1 MRKKFYL
8 VLAIILSII
17 LSSCMGSNE
26 KGKELEKKEKAPET
40 LSKVS
45 EGLDN
50 LLSAVD
56 SIEELMKLSESE
68 FQAIHLKEQQS
79 EKKNQQDQG
88 QSNEGNQQNG
98 QQQNQSQQNQNQGQN
113 SENQSARTKD
123 QELIMRWRKIDK
135 DLEEI
140 HKSWNSYEVEAM
152 NKGATVE
159 KGEEFKRNLNSLTVA
174 VENRDIVSILDTA
187 SKAFNSLATFFDLY
201 KDEVRGEL
209 SRVKYSVHQ
218 AFILA
223 QNGNKEEANKLLT
236 ETQEHTSRMRQKLK
250 EDKMKD
256 LEKLSLAINDMQK
269 ALDSNSIEL
278 LKIKR
283 DIAIENIKSLQ
294 EQ

>member
-45 EGLDN
+45 ESLDN
-50 LLSAVD
+50 LLMAID

-68 FQAIHLKEQQS
+68 FQAINSKDQES
-79 EKKNQQDQG
+79 EKKDEENKE
-88 QSNEGNQQNG
+88 QSSEGSQQNG
-98 QQQNQSQQNQNQGQN
+98 QQQNQGQQNQGQN
-113 SENQSARTKD
+113 NGKQRPRTKD
-123 QELIMRWRKIDK
+123 EELIMRWQKIDK

-140 HKSWNSYEVEAM
+140 HKSWNSYEVEAID
-152 NKGATVE
+152 KGVTAE
-159 KGEEFKRNLNSLTVA
+159 KGDEFKRNLNSLTVA
-174 VENRDIVSILDTA
+174 VENRDIASILDTV
-187 SKAFNSLATFFDLY
+187 SKAFNSLSTFFDLY

-236 ETQEHTSRMRQKLK
+236 ETQEPISRMRQKLK

-256 LEKLSLAINDMQK
+256 LEKLSLAITDMQK

-283 DIAIENIKSLQ
+283 DIAIENIKLLQ
-294 EQ
+294 E

>member
-1 MRKKFYL
+1 LRKKFYL

-45 EGLDN
+45 ESLDN
-50 LLSAVD
+50 LLMAID

-68 FQAIHLKEQQS
+68 FQAINSKDQES
-79 EKKNQQDQG
+79 EKKDEENKE
-88 QSNEGNQQNG
+88 QSSEGSQQNG
-98 QQQNQSQQNQNQGQN
+98 QQQNQGQQNQGQN
-113 SENQSARTKD
+113 NGKQRPRTKD
-123 QELIMRWRKIDK
+123 EELIMRWQKIDK

-140 HKSWNSYEVEAM
+140 HKSWNSYEVEAID
-152 NKGATVE
+152 KGVTAE
-159 KGEEFKRNLNSLTVA
+159 KGDEFKRNLNSLTVA
-174 VENRDIVSILDTA
+174 VENRDIASILDTV
-187 SKAFNSLATFFDLY
+187 SKAFNSLSTFFDLY

-236 ETQEHTSRMRQKLK
+236 ETQEPISRMRQKLK

-256 LEKLSLAINDMQK
+256 LEKLSLAITDMQK

-283 DIAIENIKSLQ
+283 DIAIENIKLLQ
-294 EQ
+294 E

>member
-1 MRKKFYL
+1 MRNKFYL
-8 VLAIILSII
+8 VLAIIITIL
-17 LSSCMGSNE
+17 LSSCMRSND
-26 KGKELEKKEKAPET
+26 KGKEIEKKEKAPET

-45 EGLDN
+45 ESLDN
-50 LLSAVD
+50 LLMAID

-68 FQAIHLKEQQS
+68 FQAINSKDQES
-79 EKKNQQDQG
+79 EKKDEQNKE
-88 QSNEGNQQNG
+88 QSSEGSQQNG
-98 QQQNQSQQNQNQGQN
+98 QQQNQGQQNQGQN
-113 SENQSARTKD
+113 NGKQRPRTKD
-123 QELIMRWRKIDK
+123 EELIMRWQKIDK

-140 HKSWNSYEVEAM
+140 HKSWNSYEVEAID
-152 NKGATVE
+152 KGVTAE
-159 KGEEFKRNLNSLTVA
+159 KGDEFKRNLNSLTVA
-174 VENRDIVSILDTA
+174 VENRDIASILDTA
-187 SKAFNSLATFFDLY
+187 SKAFNSLSTFFDLY

-223 QNGNKEEANKLLT
+223 KNGNKEEANKLLT

-283 DIAIENIKSLQ
+283 DIAIENIKLLQ
-294 EQ
+294 E

>member
-1 MRKKFYL
+1 MR
-8 VLAIILSII
+8 
-17 LSSCMGSNE
+17 SND
-26 KGKELEKKEKAPET
+26 KGKEIEKKEKAPET

-45 EGLDN
+45 ESLDN
-50 LLSAVD
+50 LLMAID

-68 FQAIHLKEQQS
+68 FQAINSKDQES
-79 EKKNQQDQG
+79 EKKDEENKE
-88 QSNEGNQQNG
+88 QSSEGSQQNG
-98 QQQNQSQQNQNQGQN
+98 QQQNQGQQNQGQN
-113 SENQSARTKD
+113 NGKQRPRTKD
-123 QELIMRWRKIDK
+123 EELIMRWQKIDK

-140 HKSWNSYEVEAM
+140 HKSWNSYEVEAID
-152 NKGATVE
+152 KGVTAE
-159 KGEEFKRNLNSLTVA
+159 KGDEFKRNLNSLTVA
-174 VENRDIVSILDTA
+174 VENRDIASILDTV
-187 SKAFNSLATFFDLY
+187 SKAFNSLSTFFDLY

-223 QNGNKEEANKLLT
+223 KNGNKEEANKLLT

>member
-1 MRKKFYL
+1 LRNKFYL
-8 VLAIILSII
+8 VLAIIITIL
-17 LSSCMGSNE
+17 LSSCMRSND
-26 KGKELEKKEKAPET
+26 KGKEIEKKEKAPET

-45 EGLDN
+45 ESLDN
-50 LLSAVD
+50 LLMAID

-68 FQAIHLKEQQS
+68 FQAINSKDQES
-79 EKKNQQDQG
+79 EKKDEENKE
-88 QSNEGNQQNG
+88 QSSEGSQQNG
-98 QQQNQSQQNQNQGQN
+98 QQQNQGQQNQGQN
-113 SENQSARTKD
+113 NGKQRPRTKD
-123 QELIMRWRKIDK
+123 EELIMRWKKIDK

-140 HKSWNSYEVEAM
+140 HKSWNSYEVEAID
-152 NKGATVE
+152 KGVTAE
-159 KGEEFKRNLNSLTVA
+159 KGDEFKRNLNSLTVA
-174 VENRDIVSILDTA
+174 VENRDIASILDTA
-187 SKAFNSLATFFDLY
+187 SKAFNSLSTFFDLY

-236 ETQEHTSRMRQKLK
+236 ETQEPISRMRQKLK

-256 LEKLSLAINDMQK
+256 LEKLSLAITDMQK

-283 DIAIENIKSLQ
+283 DIAIENIKLLQ
-294 EQ
+294 E